1 MQKEV
6 SSMNGS
12 SLTQGTLIETLLPKD
27 TNAAG
32 HIFGGVVMSLMD
44 KTSAV
49 AAIRYCKKRVVT
61 ASADQI
67 TFHTPIFVGE
77 VLKSTASVIYS
88 GKTSLDLEI
97 IVEVENIFDGS
108 IRKGASG
115 YFTMVAVDEMG
126 KPSPIP
132 PFQPDDALSWEKY
145 NQAQAR
151 RESKGLKKE

>member
-1 MQKEV
+1 
-6 SSMNGS
+6 MNG
-12 SLTQGTLIETLLPKD
+12 TIVTKGTLIETLLPKD

-49 AAIRYCKKRVVT
+49 TAIRYCKKRVVT

-88 GKTSLDLEI
+88 GKTSLDLEV
-97 IVEVENIFDGS
+97 IVEVENILDGS

-115 YFTMVAVDEMG
+115 YFTMVAVDEKG
-126 KPSPIP
+126 KPTPVP
-132 PFQPDDALSWEKY
+132 PFQPNDALGWEKH

-151 RESKGLKKE
+151 KDAKGLKKKQG